1 LRNFYFKIV
10 LFFLVFSIPKS
21 IIGQSQKIKELESK
35 RKVLK
40 DEILKINSL
49 LIDNS
54 KRKKNAFGDLENLT
68 FKINRKEALIKLTND
83 QINLLNSDVEDNKDR
98 IEKLNIEIIIARKD
112 YANMIFNSYKS
123 RLKESRLMFLLSS
136 DNFLQAFKRSQYFDQ
151 FSKNRKEI
159 ALNINRKVEKV
170 EASNKVLITK
180 ISQKEFLIEL
190 NENEKLIL
198 SNEKR
203 DQNKLVISLRKKES
217 SYRKQINDKQ
227 KQALL
232 LDKEIDRLIK
242 EAIRESNKDSSS
254 TIFSLT
260 PEAKA
265 LAESFSKNKGNLP
278 WPVERG
284 IIIQK
289 FGLQPHPV
297 VRTTKI
303 KSNGI
308 VIATSKNANVRTVF
322 NGKVLS
328 ILKFKGSNLTILVQ
342 HGNYISVYKNLS
354 KVYVRKGQDVESLDI
369 IGQVFS
375 NNSDSKTTLQFSI
388 FNNTTALDPY
398 IWIAR

>member
-1 LRNFYFKIV
+1 MAQTK
-10 LFFLVFSIPKS
+10 
-21 IIGQSQKIKELESK
+21 KIKELENK

-40 DEILKINSL
+40 EEILKINSL

-54 KRKKNAFGDLENLT
+54 KKKKNAFSDLENLT
-68 FKINRKEALIKLTND
+68 FKIIRKEELIKLTNQ
-83 QINLLNSDVEDNKDR
+83 QINLLNSDVEKNEDK
-98 IEKLNIEIIIARKD
+98 IEKLNIEILSARKD
-112 YANMIFNSYKS
+112 YAKMIFNSYKS

-136 DNFLQAFKRSQYFDQ
+136 QNFLQALKRSQYFDQ
-151 FSKNRKEI
+151 FSKSRREI
-159 ALNINRKVEKV
+159 ASSIQSNVKNVK
-170 EASNKVLITK
+170 ASNDTLKIK
-180 ISQKEFLIEL
+180 ISQKEFLIES
-190 NENEKLIL
+190 NESEKKKL
-198 SNEKR
+198 SNEKK
-203 DQNKLVISLRKKES
+203 DQNNLINSLSKRES
-217 SYRKQINDKQ
+217 SYKKQINDKQ

-242 EAIRESNKDSSS
+242 EAIRESNKNSSS

-260 PEAKA
+260 PEGKA
-265 LAESFSKNKGNLP
+265 LAESFSNNKGSLP

-289 FGLQPHPV
+289 FGLQTHPV

-308 VIATSKNANVRTVF
+308 VIATSIDANVRTVF
-322 NGKVLS
+322 KGKVLS
-328 ILKFKGSNLTILVQ
+328 ILKFKGSNLTVLIQ

-354 KVYVRKGQDVESLDI
+354 KVYVNKGQDVESLDI

-375 NNSDSKTTLQFSI
+375 NNSDSKSTLQFSI

-398 IWIAR
+398 LWIAK

>member
-1 LRNFYFKIV
+1 
-10 LFFLVFSIPKS
+10 
-21 IIGQSQKIKELESK
+21 
-35 RKVLK
+35 
-40 DEILKINSL
+40 
-49 LIDNS
+49 
-54 KRKKNAFGDLENLT
+54 
-68 FKINRKEALIKLTND
+68 
-83 QINLLNSDVEDNKDR
+83 
-98 IEKLNIEIIIARKD
+98 
-112 YANMIFNSYKS
+112 
-123 RLKESRLMFLLSS
+123 MFLLSS

-190 NENEKLIL
+190 NENEKLVL

>member
-1 LRNFYFKIV
+1 MLILLIV
-10 LFFLVFSIPKS
+10 PQIFMAQTK
-21 IIGQSQKIKELESK
+21 KIKELENK

-40 DEILKINSL
+40 EEILKINSL

-54 KRKKNAFGDLENLT
+54 KKKKNAFSDLENLT
-68 FKINRKEALIKLTND
+68 FKIIRKEELIKLTNQ
-83 QINLLNSDVEDNKDR
+83 QINLLNSDVEKNEDK
-98 IEKLNIEIIIARKD
+98 IEKLNIEILSARKD
-112 YANMIFNSYKS
+112 YAKIIFNSYKS

-136 DNFLQAFKRSQYFDQ
+136 QNFLQALKRSQYFDQ
-151 FSKNRKEI
+151 FSKSRREI
-159 ALNINRKVEKV
+159 ASSIQSNVKNVK
-170 EASNKVLITK
+170 ASNDTLKIK
-180 ISQKEFLIEL
+180 ISQKEYLIES
-190 NENEKLIL
+190 NENEKKKL
-198 SNEKR
+198 SNEKK
-203 DQNKLVISLRKKES
+203 DQNNLINSLSKRES
-217 SYRKQINDKQ
+217 LYKKQINDKQ

-242 EAIRESNKDSSS
+242 EAIRESNKNSSS

-260 PEAKA
+260 PEGKA
-265 LAESFSKNKGNLP
+265 LAESFSNNKGSLP

-289 FGLQPHPV
+289 FGLQTHPV

-308 VIATSKNANVRTVF
+308 VIATSIDANVRTVF
-322 NGKVLS
+322 KGKVLS
-328 ILKFKGSNLTILVQ
+328 ILKFKGSNLTVLIQ

-354 KVYVRKGQDVESLDI
+354 KVYVNKGQDVESLDI

-375 NNSDSKTTLQFSI
+375 NNSDSKSTLQFSI

-398 IWIAR
+398 LWIAK